1 MKKRILSLILTLII
15 LLPALAGCGTEN
27 NKSDTGS
34 AEKPAQ
40 TGSTTQT
47 NSNDVPGETGSENA
61 TSGNSSLYPEPD
73 YSDFVMPE
81 ETNKLVVYIGEFTSK
96 VTTQALRLF
105 EEKYPNVQV
114 DYQIMKDSECRE
126 RIRTEIAAG
135 KGPDIILANGTDLP
149 DIYKTMS
156 TMIFEDLNP
165 YVMNDA
171 DFEISDYIG
180 SVMDGGVMYGRRF
193 LLPVAYQF
201 PMLMTTAEI
210 LSDIGVE
217 ADSLGTYQGFMDA
230 CVAYHEKIPDG
241 KLFEYVGNSS
251 NLRNLF
257 EYVGFRM
264 IDYERNTVSFNEERF
279 QQMIEVC
286 HLFEGTVPD
295 GEFADMASTVLADK
309 GCLFGKAESV
319 MLTLWD
325 CVLLRM
331 FGFNPILTL
340 ATDEN
345 DGATAQISYFSAI
358 PGGAANKLNG
368 WRLIKI
374 LLSDDIQYGID
385 DTKQNQMS
393 LFPVGNPVRIE
404 SMQKLI
410 RYFGASYI
418 EEYPDYMTEEDMQ
431 QFIDTTMAVT
441 AAAMRPA
448 VIYNDVMDNMKPYI
462 TGNDSY
468 EKCLGRLKNE
478 LELYKDE

>member
-1 MKKRILSLILTLII
+1 MKNRILTLVLTLV
-15 LLPALAGCGTEN
+15 LLLSALAGCGS
-27 NKSDTGS
+27 KTGS
-34 AEKPAQ
+34 PTGKTDTPAQ
-40 TGSTTQT
+40 SGT
-47 NSNDVPGETGSENA
+47 NAAVSENA
-61 TSGNSSLYPEPD
+61 DPPSGGAEEAEELYPAPD
-73 YSDFVMPE
+73 YSDFEMPE
-81 ETNKLVVYIGEFTSK
+81 ETDKLVVYIGEFTSK
-96 VTTQALRLF
+96 VMTQALRLF
-105 EEKYPNVQV
+105 EETYPNVQV

-126 RIRTEIAAG
+126 RIRTEVAAG
-135 KGPDIILANGTDLP
+135 KGPDIILATGTDLP
-149 DIYKTMS
+149 DIYKTMATS
-156 TMIFEDLNP
+156 ILEDLNP
-165 YVMNDA
+165 YVMYDP
-171 DFEISDYIG
+171 DFELSDYIR
-180 SVMDGGVMYGRRF
+180 SVMEGGMMYGKRYI
-193 LLPVAYQF
+193 LPVAYQY
-201 PMLMTTAEI
+201 PMLLTTKEI

-217 ADSLGTYQGFMDA
+217 PETLGTYQGFMNA
-230 CVAYHEKIPDG
+230 CVAYRDSKPDG

-279 QQMIEVC
+279 RQMIEVC
-286 HLFEGTVPD
+286 RLFEGTVPN
-295 GEFADMASTVLADK
+295 GEFADMAGTVLADK

-331 FGFNPILTL
+331 YGFNPILTL

-345 DGATAQISYFSAI
+345 DGATAQISYFSAV

-374 LLSDDIQYGID
+374 LLSDAIQYGID

-410 RYFGASYI
+410 RYFGSSYI
-418 EEYPDYMTEEDMQ
+418 EEYPDFITEADIQ
-431 QFIDTTMAVT
+431 YFLDTSMAVSD
-441 AAAMRPA
+441 AAMRPT
-448 VIYNDVMDNMKPYI
+448 VIYNDVMDNMTPYI
-462 TGNDSY
+462 EGKDAY
-468 EKCLGRLKNE
+468 EKCLGRLMNE